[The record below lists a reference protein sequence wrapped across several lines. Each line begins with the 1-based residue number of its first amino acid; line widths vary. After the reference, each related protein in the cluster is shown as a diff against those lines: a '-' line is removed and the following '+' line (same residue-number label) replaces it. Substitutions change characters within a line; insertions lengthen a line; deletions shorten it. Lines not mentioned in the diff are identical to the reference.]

1 MTGPPTTALWSEFHR
16 PLAAFLARRVRRPS
30 DVDDLLQEVFVRIH
44 KRIDTLERAD
54 RVDAW
59 IFQIARNALIDLE
72 RSRAAGAGGRQ
83 AGGDEALEKV
93 AAAEPDAAPSEL
105 AGCLRPMIAGLPEP
119 YGEAIRLTEI
129 DGLTQAEA
137 AERAGVSL
145 SGMKSR
151 VQRGRERLKR
161 MILDCCHVE
170 LDARGAVIDYHPRC
184 KCVTEKD
191 SE

>member
-1 MTGPPTTALWSEFHR
+1 VTGPDTTALWSEFHR
-16 PLAAFLARRVRRPS
+16 PLGAFLAKRVRRAS

-44 KRIDTLERAD
+44 KRIDSLEQAE

-59 IFQIARNALIDLE
+59 IFQIARNALIDFERVRATRNDARQVEADALE
-72 RSRAAGAGGRQ
+72 RVPAAVPEEG
-83 AGGDEALEKV
+83 
-93 AAAEPDAAPSEL
+93 PSEL
-105 AGCLRPMIAGLPEP
+105 AACLRPMIASLPEP
-119 YGEAIRLTEI
+119 YRDALRLTEI

-151 VQRGRERLKR
+151 VQRARERLKN

-170 LDARGAVIDYHPRC
+170 LDARGAVMDYARC
-184 KCVTEKD
+184 RCTAEKD
-191 SE
+191 CD